1 MKVNRLVFAGLAMAL
16 ASAAITP
23 FSFAQ
28 GRRGGGGEEVDQTQ
42 GRRGGGQ
49 QNAAQQPAQT
59 AAGATAPRLPAPE
72 DNISVTHHT
81 ANIGGQQITYTATA
95 GTWVLKGD
103 DGTALATVFFVAYTK
118 DMGTD
123 DISKRPVAFSYNGGP
138 GSASMFV
145 HMGFGPR
152 TVKLTPDGHGMAAPY
167 GIEDNQDSFLDA
179 TDLVF
184 IDAISTGY
192 SRPAPG
198 ENANQFHGLNED
210 AQLFANFIRL
220 YITRMGRWDSPKYL
234 IGESYG
240 TTRSGAL
247 SGALEQ
253 RYQIYL
259 NGIVLVSAVLNFQT
273 LQPAPGNDLPYIAYF
288 PTYATSA
295 WFHHLLSPEM
305 QKLTVEQVAQQSRE
319 FADGEYAT
327 ALMKGDRLTPAEMTH
342 VVDQIAKFTAL
353 SKEYIKETNLRIN
366 SRRWFKELEREKRRT
381 IGRLDSR
388 FEGIDV
394 DAAGEGPEYDAS
406 EASYEGAFV
415 ATFEDYARREL
426 GYKSDAEMFVSG
438 QVQPWDYPQNRYADV
453 SETLRGAMTRQTY
466 LKVLVVAG
474 YYDVACVM
482 HGVEYTV
489 DHMNLDPTIRK
500 NITFAYYESGHMVYI
515 DQKAHDKLHKDV
527 DNFINSTYSA
537 K

>member
-1 MKVNRLVFAGLAMAL
+1 
-16 ASAAITP
+16 
-23 FSFAQ
+23 
-28 GRRGGGGEEVDQTQ
+28 
-42 GRRGGGQ
+42 
-49 QNAAQQPAQT
+49 
-59 AAGATAPRLPAPE
+59 
-72 DNISVTHHT
+72 
-81 ANIGGQQITYTATA
+81 
-95 GTWVLKGD
+95 
-103 DGTALATVFFVAYTK
+103 
-118 DMGTD
+118 
-123 DISKRPVAFSYNGGP
+123 
-138 GSASMFV
+138 
-145 HMGFGPR
+145 
-152 TVKLTPDGHGMAAPY
+152 
-167 GIEDNQDSFLDA
+167 
-179 TDLVF
+179 
-184 IDAISTGY
+184 
-192 SRPAPG
+192 
-198 ENANQFHGLNED
+198 
-210 AQLFANFIRL
+210 
-220 YITRMGRWDSPKYL
+220 
-234 IGESYG
+234 
-240 TTRSGAL
+240 
-247 SGALEQ
+247 
-253 RYQIYL
+253 
-259 NGIVLVSAVLNFQT
+259 
-273 LQPAPGNDLPYIAYF
+273 
-288 PTYATSA
+288 
-295 WFHHLLSPEM
+295 
-305 QKLTVEQVAQQSRE
+305 VEQVAQQSRE